1 MRSRGMKVLSAALT
15 LVLLGSLA
23 LAQGPAAHMRGE
35 GMMFGGPGLD
45 FFAEMLSLTDAQQTQ
60 IKQLF
65 ESQKATIEPLRQQE
79 HQNHLALLQLIT
91 SGNFDE
97 AKAQAITQQASQ
109 VQAQLMLEHVK
120 IAAQAYQILT
130 PDQKTKLND
139 FLTKQQQRFQQRMQQ
154 KSESSSNQ

>member
-15 LVLLGSLA
+15 LVLLGTIA
-23 LAQGPAAHMRGE
+23 LAQGPGGRMHGE
-35 GMMFGGPGLD
+35 GMFGGPGLD

-65 ESQKATIEPLRQQE
+65 ESQKSTIEPLRQQE
-79 HQNHLALLQLIT
+79 HQSHLALLQLIT

-109 VQAQLMLEHVK
+109 TQAQLMLEHAK

-130 PDQKTKLND
+130 PEQKTKLND
-139 FLTKQQQRFQQRMQQ
+139 FLTKQQQRFQEHRQE
-154 KSESSSNQ
+154 KSEPSSNQ